1 MYSAYTWDCHFY
13 AFPCLLSAGQLWWM
27 CSKRAKLIRA
37 HIQKHKAPPC
47 PTITDFFV
55 QSLDIS

>member
-13 AFPCLLSAGQLWWM
+13 AFPCLLSAGQLWWT